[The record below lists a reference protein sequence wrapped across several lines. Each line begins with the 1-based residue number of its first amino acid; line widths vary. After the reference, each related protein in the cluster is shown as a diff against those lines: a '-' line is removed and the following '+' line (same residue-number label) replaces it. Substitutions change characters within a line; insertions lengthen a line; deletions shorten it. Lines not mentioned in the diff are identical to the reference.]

1 MSHLPLVFLP
11 YRDLRST
18 LKLIPWL
25 NAIQATVYPIIR
37 IPAPGIERTSQNSGS
52 LNPDPGD

>member
-18 LKLIPWL
+18 LKRIPRI
-25 NAIQATVYPIIR
+25 NGIQATVYPIIR
-37 IPAPGIERTSQNSGS
+37 VSAPGIKTSLQRG
-52 LNPDPGD
+52 NPEPGK